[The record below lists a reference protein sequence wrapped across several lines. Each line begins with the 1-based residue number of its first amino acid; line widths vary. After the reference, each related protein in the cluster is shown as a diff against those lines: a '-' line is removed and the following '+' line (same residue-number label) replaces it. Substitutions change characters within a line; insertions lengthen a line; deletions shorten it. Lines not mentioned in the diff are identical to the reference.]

1 MWLKDKMRTLLVDE
15 SGQTTV
21 EYVLMLAVV
30 LTILMQVKGKLASIL
45 KKLLS
50 SIDEG
55 VMEVTDHEADL

>member
-1 MWLKDKMRTLLVDE
+1 MWLKHKMRTLLVDE

-30 LTILMQVKGKLASIL
+30 LTILMQVRGRLASIL